1 MSVSRSNLYERPTEL
16 QVKRGSYTKLA
27 DVDLLA
33 VIVKIV
39 DQRPTYGYRRV
50 TALVNRELKDNNM
63 SPVNHK
69 RIYRLMRLHGL
80 LLTRIPHPRET
91 RQHTG
96 KIITAESD
104 LRWCSDGFE
113 LTCDNG
119 QKVRTIF
126 VLDCCDR
133 EIISYTTSTSGYTA
147 EMAQDALLQA
157 VERRFCQ
164 ERASHCV
171 EWLTDNGSCF
181 TAKDTLFFAKEIGI
195 INCFTPVRSPESNGM
210 AEAFVKTLKRD
221 YADCHH
227 LPNAK
232 ETIKLMAA
240 WIEDYNENAP
250 HKGLKLLSPRQFRRK
265 AKELSG
271 GNFPGAARLT
281 KAA

>member
-16 QVKRGSYTKLA
+16 PIKRGSYTKLDDA
-27 DVDLLA
+27 DLLQI
-33 VIVKIV
+33 VIKIV

-50 TALVNRELKDNNM
+50 AALVNRELNEKDM
-63 SPVNHK
+63 PRVNHK
-69 RIYRLMRLHGL
+69 RIYRLMKLHGL
-80 LLTRIPHPRET
+80 LLARPPRPHET

-96 KIITAESD
+96 RIITSNSD

-133 EIISYTTSTSGYTA
+133 EIISYSMSTGGYTA
-147 EMAQDALLQA
+147 AMAQDALLQA
-157 VERRFCQ
+157 VARRFGK
-164 ERASHCV
+164 EHTSHWV

-181 TAKDTLFFAKEIGI
+181 TAKDTLAFSREIGI

-221 YADCHH
+221 YAACHE
-227 LPNAK
+227 LPSSK
-232 ETIKLMAA
+232 EVMKLMAV

-265 AKELSG
+265 IMKLPE